1 MGNREGRGG
10 GTEQGGKDGGSGGRE
25 LGGGWEAEGNGEREG
40 GRPPPNHQFLPPL
53 PAPDPPLMCAEKM
66 VAVVS
71 GKEDVLVCMDSVLPH
86 DCCVSQGG
94 IIRMS

>member
-1 MGNREGRGG
+1 M
-10 GTEQGGKDGGSGGRE
+10 S
-25 LGGGWEAEGNGEREG
+25 
-40 GRPPPNHQFLPPL
+40 QFLPPL

-66 VAVVS
+66 AAVVS

-94 IIRMS
+94 INNICMS